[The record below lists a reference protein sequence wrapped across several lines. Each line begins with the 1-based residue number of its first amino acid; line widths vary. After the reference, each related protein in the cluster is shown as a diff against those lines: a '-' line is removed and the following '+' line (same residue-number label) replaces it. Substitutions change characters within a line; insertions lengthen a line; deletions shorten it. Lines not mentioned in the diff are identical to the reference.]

1 MWCVFSISISLR
13 MGSLTSCT
21 PSGVQSLRRS
31 LRSFRKPQLV
41 SFSLRFL
48 FKTMP
53 CHASQKLILCV
64 SVLHKLPSRASS
76 LSSPPLLLSFH
87 HIAVGFKLYYPRTHF
102 WCCFWEDWLLTL
114 SSSNWACKL
123 SQILFICSLY
133 TIISS
138 LEGFLEKRLHFRSL
152 WWFFKLRRS
161 QWESSA

>member
-1 MWCVFSISISLR
+1 

-31 LRSFRKPQLV
+31 PRSYRKPQLV

-64 SVLHKLPSRASS
+64 SVLHKLPSCASS

-114 SSSNWACKL
+114 SSSNWACKI
-123 SQILFICSLY
+123 SQVLFICSLY
-133 TIISS
+133 AIISS
-138 LEGFLEKRLHFRSL
+138 LEGFLEKRLHFRGL
-152 WWFFKLRRS
+152 WWFFKLRRG
-161 QWESSA
+161 QWESPA